1 MPPPPA
7 PPIGHGSS
15 SEHRPSRRRK
25 SSSSS
30 SRSSGPAR
38 APTMSVPA
46 PTYSQNSPHA
56 IHHHRS
62 FSNVSRH
69 SPYPPLHHH
78 RSLSNASQH
87 SPHPPLHHHR
97 SSSGTSQHDHRS
109 PSPGSSSTNTFVLPP
124 GVSISQITPNIFVG
138 NSASSTSIQTLMHY
152 GITSMVSLLST
163 AEQRLNEEAWNSP
176 AFNMLV
182 PKTNRLFV
190 RCEDSPEEDL
200 VGRLAMICEFVDD
213 QIEGGPGQRRRKR
226 SVEEILESVLPASE
240 LPKGFNVGQ
249 EPERKQEPRQRVP
262 SLIPDEEG
270 RVDGPH
276 TTPTSPVTPAQPAPA
291 KGAEDMAELTR
302 QRSTPAPPQRQR
314 VRSLIPD
321 DVEPAGRPATRPKP
335 IPSLPSGS
343 IPYVPSAPV
352 FSLPGPGQ
360 GRRQSSQSQLSALS
374 PSAQASPSTIPTS
387 PSSNASLAET
397 GSKVLIHCNQ
407 GVSRSGAACVA
418 YIMKQHPEWS
428 AGKALRFVQL
438 RRKEVEP
445 NENFMGQLKIWGE
458 CGFCVWEE
466 DGLEVDGKSIDGKGK
481 GKGKKVPKR
490 PYKKWLCKREEVRR
504 RVREMGGLVLSA
516 DGRV

>member
-7 PPIGHGSS
+7 SPIGHGSS

-30 SRSSGPAR
+30 TRSSGPATV
-38 APTMSVPA
+38 PTMSVPA
-46 PTYSQNSPHA
+46 PTYSQNSPHPM
-56 IHHHRS
+56 HHHRS
-62 FSNVSRH
+62 FSNGSRH
-69 SPYPPLHHH
+69 SPYPPLY
-78 RSLSNASQH
+78 
-87 SPHPPLHHHR
+87 HHR
-97 SSSGTSQHDHRS
+97 SSSGTSQHDRRS

-124 GVSISQITPNIFVG
+124 GVSISQITPDIFVG
-138 NSASSTSIQTLMHY
+138 NNASSTSIQTLMHY

-176 AFNMLV
+176 ALDMLV
-182 PKTNRLFV
+182 PKPNRLFV

-213 QIEGGPGQRRRKR
+213 QIEGGGPGQRRRKR
-226 SVEEILESVLPASE
+226 SVEEVLESVLPASE

-249 EPERKQEPRQRVP
+249 EPERKQEPRQRVR
-262 SLIPDEEG
+262 SLIPDEDG
-270 RVDGPH
+270 RVEGPH
-276 TTPTSPVTPAQPAPA
+276 TTPPTPTVTPA

-302 QRSTPAPPQRQR
+302 QKSAPPQRQR

-321 DVEPAGRPATRPKP
+321 DVEPAGSGRPATRRPKP

-352 FSLPGPGQ
+352 PSLPGQGQ
-360 GRRQSSQSQLSALS
+360 SRRQSSQSQLSALS
-374 PSAQASPSTIPTS
+374 PSGQASPSSTIPTS
-387 PSSNASLAET
+387 PSNASLAADT
-397 GSKVLIHCNQ
+397 GGKVLIHCNQ

-418 YIMKQHPEWS
+418 YMMKQHPEWS
-428 AGKALRFVQL
+428 AAKALRFVQS

-445 NENFMGQLKIWGE
+445 SENFMGQLKIWGE
-458 CGFCVWEE
+458 CGFCVWEDVSGE
-466 DGLEVDGKSIDGKGK
+466 GLEVDGKSIDGKGK